1 MIGSVI
7 RYVGLPTNVKGDHLG
22 DVFEPT
28 YGTFKGHVG
37 YVTSFTSREK
47 SADNKDHVTVQWFEP
62 LPSYYG
68 SRYTVSHFSLDRF
81 KVLT

>member
-7 RYVGLPTNVKGDHLG
+7 RYVGLSMG
-22 DVFEPT
+22 EPPI

-68 SRYTVSHFSLDRF
+68 ARTTVSHFSLDRF